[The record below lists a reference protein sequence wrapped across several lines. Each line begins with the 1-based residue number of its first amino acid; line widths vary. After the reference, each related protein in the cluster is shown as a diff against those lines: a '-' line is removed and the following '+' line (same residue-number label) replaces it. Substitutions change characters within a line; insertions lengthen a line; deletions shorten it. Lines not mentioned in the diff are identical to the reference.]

1 MLPRSLC
8 ALAFLL
14 TAAAIPAATADA
26 RTNDI
31 RAWRRT
37 HESAILNELAG
48 LVALPNLASDSAGIG
63 RNVRALVAAL
73 ERRGVQ
79 TEVLTN
85 GPWPPAV
92 FGQLRTPGAKRTIV
106 FYAHYDGQPVTP
118 AEWATPPWEPTLRV
132 RDGTS
137 WRTIPLPPATSTA
150 PLDPE
155 ARLFGRASSD
165 DKAPIVAMLAALD
178 ALRATGK
185 RPSVN
190 LAFFFE
196 GEEEAGSAH
205 LRAILEKHR
214 DRLKADAW
222 LFCDGPVHA
231 SRRPQLVMGARGVM
245 GLELTAYGA
254 ARSLHS
260 GHYGNW
266 APNPATQLAGTIGS
280 MVDLEGRIHVEGFGR
295 DVRLITEA
303 DRAAIAALPRMD
315 DSLRTELL
323 LGAPHGG
330 GAPAAELVL
339 RPSINVR
346 GIRSGAVGDEA
357 TNSIPTLARASIDI
371 RMVPDQKPERVREQI
386 EAHLTKQG
394 WFVTRDSVTA
404 AMRLAHPRVLHA
416 QWDDGYPAYRLALD
430 APAARALRA
439 TLDEHLGQ
447 PVLVLPILGGSLPL
461 SIIAGVVDAPLVIV
475 PIVNHDNSQHAKD
488 ENLRL
493 QNLWD
498 GIELYAAIMSRAGAH
513 WPK

>member
-1 MLPRSLC
+1 VLPRSLC

-14 TAAAIPAATADA
+14 TAAVVSAAAESRA
-26 RTNDI
+26 NDI
-31 RAWRRT
+31 RAWRLT
-37 HESAILNELAG
+37 HEAAIVNELAG
-48 LVALPNLASDSAGIG
+48 LVALPNVASDSAGIG

-73 ERRGVQ
+73 ERRGVK

-92 FGQLRTPGAKRTIV
+92 FGQLRTPGAKRTLV

-132 RDGTS
+132 RDGAS
-137 WRTIPLPPATSTA
+137 WRTIPLPPPTSTA
-150 PLDPE
+150 ALDPE

-178 ALRATGK
+178 ALRATGT

-196 GEEEAGSAH
+196 GEEEAGSPH
-205 LRAILEKHR
+205 LRAILENHR

-266 APNPATQLAGTIGS
+266 APNPATLLARTIAS
-280 MVDLEGRIHVEGFGR
+280 MVDGEGRVHVEGFGA
-295 DVRLITEA
+295 DVRMISDA
-303 DRAAIAALPRMD
+303 DRAAIAALPPTD
-315 DSLRTELL
+315 EALRTELL
-323 LGAPHGG
+323 LGAVLGG

-339 RPSINVR
+339 RAAINVR
-346 GIRSGAVGDEA
+346 GIRSGGVGEQA
-357 TNSIPTLARASIDI
+357 TNSIPTLAQASIDI
-371 RMVPDQKPERVREQI
+371 RMVPDQKPAKVREQI
-386 EAHLTKQG
+386 ETHLTKQG

-404 AMRLAHPRVLHA
+404 AMRLAHPRVLHVA
-416 QWDDGYPAYRLALD
+416 WDEGYAAYRLALD

-447 PVLVLPILGGSLPL
+447 PVLVLPMLGGSLPL
-461 SIIAGVVDAPLVIV
+461 SIIAGVVEAPLAIV

-498 GIELYAAIMSRAGAH
+498 GIEAFAAIMTRAAAH